1 MNTSTETA
9 APKPPATGQGIR
21 LELTREFSHSRER
34 LFTALTTPAAIL
46 RWFGPPGVTNLDAQ
60 VDLRVGGRYRFT
72 VKGMNDG
79 PIFYVAGQYLEII
92 PPELLRFTWQWEHC
106 DAAEPEMT
114 VSFHLAST
122 PTGCRLTLVQTGFS
136 SQEDCDRHTH
146 GWTGSLDRLSQFGD

>member
-1 MNTSTETA
+1 MNAATMPTTA
-9 APKPPATGQGIR
+9 GQGIR
-21 LELTREFSHSRER
+21 LELTRDFSHSRER

-79 PIFYVAGQYLEII
+79 PIFHVSGEYLEIT
-92 PPELLRFTWQWEHC
+92 PPERLRFTWKWDHS
-106 DAAEPEMT
+106 DPAEPEMNI
-114 VSFHLAST
+114 SFHLAPT
-122 PTGCRLTLVQTGFS
+122 ATGCRLTFVQTGFS

-146 GWTGSLDRLSQFGD
+146 GWTGSLDRLSQLGD